1 MDTFLMILSVVVF
14 TCIACILVWS
24 VVVFCKFQLKW
35 YLRGYNSIC
44 TEGKSNIV
52 KEDYDHSTL
61 YGREF
66 KGVFIDR
73 KLNPHLLEKFTILPR
88 YLTFGPNNNISL
100 KGSVIVLKGNNQRYF
115 KDIKKRL
122 SHLEQPLY
130 TEKVSEE
137 GEVYYSLNLYVR
149 GSHSCAEILN
159 RIRTDVSSIDRR
171 LETKHDPCSR
181 YYKNSKIFREVCEE
195 VAYELLESL
204 HVQGYTEEDL
214 KDISKNCATSVF
226 SVSKEYTDVC
236 DFRGLSRVKVCPLNE
251 SERLSLSGVN
261 KSVLMSFLAIGV
273 STLVTLIIN

>member
-1 MDTFLMILSVVVF
+1 
-14 TCIACILVWS
+14 
-24 VVVFCKFQLKW
+24 
-35 YLRGYNSIC
+35 LRGYNSIC

-52 KEDYDHSTL
+52 KEGYEHSTL

-88 YLTFGPNNNISL
+88 YLTFGPNNNVSL
-100 KGSVIVLKGNNQRYF
+100 EGSVIVLKGNNQRYF

-122 SHLEQPLY
+122 SNLKQPLY
-130 TEKVSEE
+130 TEEVSED
-137 GEVYYSLNLYVR
+137 GEIYYLPNFIISSLLQPGR
-149 GSHSCAEILN
+149 LIG
-159 RIRTDVSSIDRR
+159 RIELAVSSIDRS
-171 LETKHDPCSR
+171 LKTEHDPCSR
-181 YYKNSKIFREVCEE
+181 YHKNSKIFREVCEE

-214 KDISKNCATSVF
+214 KGISKNCATSVF

-236 DFRGLSRVKVCPLNE
+236 DFRGLSRVKVCPQME

-261 KSVLMSFLAIGV
+261 KSVFMSFLTIIV